1 MKQGR
6 TAIAVGVLCLL
17 VSSCLAVSPGFRTV
31 FTNKGLD
38 YSKQLVVITVRL
50 VLVLIVLI
58 TLEKLVKQLAQI
70 NHSDTTTACISIEN
84 FVVLMAAGR

>member
-17 VSSCLAVSPGFRTV
+17 VSSCLAVTPGFRTV

-38 YSKQLVVITVRL
+38 YIQQVGFPLLEQRLSSITIPDISGHASVH
-50 VLVLIVLI
+50 IVFKVGVDYWL
-58 TLEKLVKQLAQI
+58 TE
-70 NHSDTTTACISIEN
+70 
-84 FVVLMAAGR
+84 